1 MQTLP
6 ANLKVSRKL
15 LWRFCLV
22 AAVSLLVGIVGI
34 VNILRLQDMDSDLYQ
49 YQALP
54 LLKLRVINGCFE
66 QNRVHLRDMVLE
78 NDPDKIASYIH
89 ELKKTSNKIDYS
101 MQTFAASQ
109 LTEVEKKEFAYF
121 SNVLENFNL
130 YRNQVATLCAAGN
143 KELAHK
149 VMVND
154 GPRLSA
160 NFAKAIDRLSLLK
173 EQAGRQAVEENK
185 RRAQAAM
192 AVMVLLLVLAGFA
205 AARFGMAIARML
217 SAPLEAEKQQLSSSL
232 AVLQRLLNGLDACL
246 YVSDPHTNKLLFIND
261 KMKREFCL
269 EDDIAATTCWQVLQA
284 GFTQRCDFCPVPQLL
299 ANPDTPVTWEEYNTA
314 THKYYKNTD
323 CIIEWLDGKKV
334 HLQHSVDITNL
345 KSTEASLTNAKLAAE
360 SASLAKSEFLSRMS
374 HEMRT
379 PMNAI
384 IGMTNIARTA
394 KDQAKKEYCL
404 EKIDQASKHLLGV
417 INDILDMSKIEANK
431 FELYLHE
438 FNLESMLMNIMNV
451 VTFRAEEKKQNLIV
465 NLDPTL
471 PFFIISDETR
481 LSQVITNLLSNAIKF
496 TPNHGTIVLTV
507 TKQEEAD
514 NISILKIEV
523 SDNGIGISEEQQA
536 RLFTSFE
543 QADGSISRKYGGT
556 GLGLAISQKIVKL
569 MDGSIWIESKLDEGA
584 KFSLTIKVKN
594 GTSQQQPVL
603 SKQIDKTSLRI
614 LAVDDSP
621 ETRDYFLHVM
631 SAFGLACD
639 VAANGQEALALIHAR
654 QEAPYNI
661 IFVDWLM
668 PDINGIDLSKKIKQL
683 TGPNTVVIMISVSDW
698 SDIEKEAT
706 AAGISK
712 FIAKPLFPS
721 AIMNAINEIMGVA
734 VKDQTSQFQLQQHD
748 FTAFSLLVAE
758 DVDVNREIL
767 ASLLEDTG
775 IAIDFAVDGA
785 EALDRFAKQPDAYS
799 LILMDVHMPKMN
811 GYETVRNIR
820 SLPIARARQVPI
832 IAMTADVFRE
842 DIEKCL
848 EAGMN
853 DHIGKPIDPGE
864 LITKLNKYL
873 PPTEAPASAC
883 AYQPITFPERLPPDT
898 SPDYTDL
905 LPILDVRA
913 GLDRLMNNKKLY
925 FTLLKNF
932 TGQEIVAEIISLIE
946 TDEPV
951 KAANTAHAL
960 KGAAANLGLT
970 ELSAIAAVIEIQ
982 AKNGINVTQLTS
994 SLTTTMDATII
1005 LIQKLLEREGVR

>member
-1 MQTLP
+1 M
-6 ANLKVSRKL
+6 
-15 LWRFCLV
+15 
-22 AAVSLLVGIVGI
+22 
-34 VNILRLQDMDSDLYQ
+34 
-49 YQALP
+49 
-54 LLKLRVINGCFE
+54 
-66 QNRVHLRDMVLE
+66 
-78 NDPDKIASYIH
+78 
-89 ELKKTSNKIDYS
+89 
-101 MQTFAASQ
+101 
-109 LTEVEKKEFAYF
+109 
-121 SNVLENFNL
+121 
-130 YRNQVATLCAAGN
+130 
-143 KELAHK
+143 
-149 VMVND
+149 
-154 GPRLSA
+154 
-160 NFAKAIDRLSLLK
+160 
-173 EQAGRQAVEENK
+173 
-185 RRAQAAM
+185 
-192 AVMVLLLVLAGFA
+192 
-205 AARFGMAIARML
+205 
-217 SAPLEAEKQQLSSSL
+217 
-232 AVLQRLLNGLDACL
+232 
-246 YVSDPHTNKLLFIND
+246 
-261 KMKREFCL
+261 
-269 EDDIAATTCWQVLQA
+269 
-284 GFTQRCDFCPVPQLL
+284 
-299 ANPDTPVTWEEYNTA
+299 
-314 THKYYKNTD
+314 
-323 CIIEWLDGKKV
+323 
-334 HLQHSVDITNL
+334 
-345 KSTEASLTNAKLAAE
+345 
-360 SASLAKSEFLSRMS
+360 
-374 HEMRT
+374 
-379 PMNAI
+379 
-384 IGMTNIARTA
+384 
-394 KDQAKKEYCL
+394 
-404 EKIDQASKHLLGV
+404 
-417 INDILDMSKIEANK
+417 
-431 FELYLHE
+431 
-438 FNLESMLMNIMNV
+438 
-451 VTFRAEEKKQNLIV
+451 
-465 NLDPTL
+465 
-471 PFFIISDETR
+471 
-481 LSQVITNLLSNAIKF
+481 KF

-556 GLGLAISQKIVKL
+556 GLGLAISKKIVNL
-569 MDGSIWIESKLDEGA
+569 MDGSIRIESKLNEGA

-594 GTSQQQPVL
+594 GTSQQQPIL
-603 SKQIDKTSLRI
+603 SKKIDKTSLRI

-668 PDINGIDLSKKIKQL
+668 PGLNGIDLAKKIKQL

-734 VKDQTSQFQLQQHD
+734 VKDQASQFQLQQHD

-785 EALDRFAKQPDAYS
+785 EALDRFAKQPNAYS

-873 PPTEAPASAC
+873 PLAEAPASART
-883 AYQPITFPERLPPDT
+883 YQPITFPERLPPDT

-932 TGQEIVAEIISLIE
+932 TGPEMVAEIISLIE
-946 TDEPV
+946 TNEPV
-951 KAANTAHAL
+951 KTAHTAHAL

-970 ELSAIAAVIEIQ
+970 ELGAIAAAIEIQ

-994 SLTTTMDATII
+994 SLTTTMDATIN
-1005 LIQKLLEREGVR
+1005 LIHKLLEREGVR

>member
-1 MQTLP
+1 MQALP
-6 ANLKVSRKL
+6 ANLNVNSKFL
-15 LWRFCLV
+15 QRFCLV
-22 AAVSLLVGIVGI
+22 AAVSLLVGIIGI

-49 YQALP
+49 YQTLP
-54 LLKLRVINGCFE
+54 LLELRVINGCFE
-66 QNRVHLRDMVLE
+66 QNRAYLRDMVLE
-78 NDPDKIASYIH
+78 NDPAKIASYFH
-89 ELKKTSNKIDYS
+89 ELKKNSNKIDYS
-101 MQTFAASQ
+101 LQSFAASQ
-109 LTEVEKKEFAYF
+109 LTEAEKKEFAYF
-121 SNVLENFNL
+121 ANVLENFNL
-130 YRNQVATLCAAGN
+130 YRDQVATLCAAGN
-143 KELAHK
+143 KELAYK
-149 VMVND
+149 VLAND
-154 GPRLSA
+154 GPKLSV
-160 NFAKAIDRLSLLK
+160 NFSKAIDRLSQLK
-173 EQAGRQAVEENK
+173 ENTGRQAVEENK

-192 AVMVLLLVLAGFA
+192 AVMLLLLVLAGFA
-205 AARFGMAIARML
+205 AARFGMAIARMI

-232 AVLQRLLNGLDACL
+232 AVLQRLLDGLDACL
-246 YVSDPHTNKLLFIND
+246 YVSDLHTDELLFIND
-261 KMKREFCL
+261 KMKREFQL
-269 EDDIAATTCWQVLQA
+269 EGDIRGTGQVLQA
-284 GFTQRCDFCPVPQLL
+284 GFTQRCGFCPVPRLL
-299 ANPDTPVTWEEYNTA
+299 ANPDTPITWEEHNTA
-314 THKYYKNTD
+314 TQRYYKNTD

-334 HLQHSVDITNL
+334 HLQHSVDITDL
-345 KSTEASLTNAKLAAE
+345 KSTEVSLKNAMLAAE
-360 SASLAKSEFLSRMS
+360 SASRAKSEFLSRMS

-394 KDQAKKEYCL
+394 KDLAKKEYYL

-451 VTFRAEEKKQNLIV
+451 VTFRAEEKKQNLV
-465 NLDPTL
+465 VHLAPAL
-471 PFFIISDETR
+471 PSFIISDETR

-507 TKQEEAD
+507 SKQEEAD
-514 NISILKIEV
+514 NVSVLKIEV

-556 GLGLAISQKIVKL
+556 GLGLVISKKIVNL
-569 MDGSIWIESKLDEGA
+569 MDGSICIESKLNEGA
-584 KFSLTIKVKN
+584 KFSFTIKVKN

-603 SKQIDKTSLRI
+603 SKQIDKASLRI

-631 SAFGLACD
+631 SAFGISCD
-639 VAANGQEALALIHAR
+639 VAASGQEALAMIQAR
-654 QEAPYNI
+654 QDESYNI

-668 PDINGIDLSKKIKQL
+668 PGLNGIDLTKKIKQL

-706 AAGISK
+706 TAGISK

-734 VKDQTSQFQLQQHD
+734 VKDPASQLQLQQYD

-775 IAIDFAVDGA
+775 IAIDFAVDGT
-785 EALDRFAKQPDAYS
+785 EALDRFAKHPDTYS
-799 LILMDVHMPKMN
+799 LILMDVHMPKMD

-820 SLPIARARQVPI
+820 CLPVARARQIPI

-848 EAGMN
+848 QAGMN

-864 LITKLNKYL
+864 LMTKLNKYL
-873 PPTEAPASAC
+873 RPPAVPEPASS
-883 AYQPITFPERLPPDT
+883 YQPISITNSPLSDAV
-898 SPDYTDL
+898 PDYANL
-905 LPILDVRA
+905 LPMIDVQA
-913 GLDRLMNNKKLY
+913 GLGRVMNNKKLY

-932 TGQEIVAEIISLIE
+932 TGREMAAEIIGRI
-946 TDEPV
+946 
-951 KAANTAHAL
+951 AADDLPKVAHTAHAL
-960 KGAAANLGLT
+960 KGVAANLGLT
-970 ELSAIAAVIEIQ
+970 EVSSIASVIETQ
-982 AKNGINVTQLTS
+982 AKNGISAAQLAS
-994 SLTTTMDATII
+994 SLNTAVDATMISI
-1005 LIQKLLEREGVR
+1005 RKLLESEGVQ